1 MKNIILV
8 TLLLLVSFGYAQ
20 QQEYLF
26 NFEPNTPS
34 GVASNWYTF
43 YNNPAAAEVVDN
55 PDLDCTNATNT
66 KVLKV
71 VVGPNN
77 AFYAGVNNAWNEGV
91 FGTWAV
97 SYTHLTLPTKA

>member
-26 NFEPNTPS
+26 DFEPNTPS

-43 YNNPAAAEVVDN
+43 DN
-55 PDLDCTNATNT
+55 
-66 KVLKV
+66 
-71 VVGPNN
+71 
-77 AFYAGVNNAWNEGV
+77 
-91 FGTWAV
+91 
-97 SYTHLTLPTKA
+97 TLLQLN